1 MLDSGGRE
9 EVASNEHELE
19 EDLLQLLGVGV
30 DDLVFLESFKGTKGA
45 SGGVASTV
53 VTGILDDVFVFV
65 WVSSGLPF
73 DEVDSVG
80 VDDAVVAATDSE
92 VVGDEDDRPFGWG
105 CHPGLSWASEWR
117 SSTTFVS
124 ATTTTVVVL
133 VSALIVSV
141 VSGLHS
147 NLQRNIRSNKGL
159 TTTYLVNSDL

>member
-1 MLDSGGRE
+1 MILDSGCRE
-9 EVASNEHELE
+9 EVASYEYELK
-19 EDLLQLLGVGV
+19 EDRLELRCVGV
-30 DDLVFLESFKGTKGA
+30 DDFIFLESFESTKRA
-45 SGGVASTV
+45 SGDLAPLIITDAIGVSKLFIWSATS
-53 VTGILDDVFVFV
+53 
-65 WVSSGLPF
+65 F
-73 DEVDSVG
+73 DEVDPVG

-147 NLQRNIRSNKGL
+147 NL
-159 TTTYLVNSDL
+159 VNRDL